1 MLVVTSPIAV
11 IKYLIKQREEERV
24 YFGVQLKG
32 LVD

>member
-1 MLVVTSPIAV
+1 MLVVTFPIAV

>member
-11 IKYLIKQREEERV
+11 INYLIKQCEEERV
-24 YFGVQLKG
+24 YFGIQLEG